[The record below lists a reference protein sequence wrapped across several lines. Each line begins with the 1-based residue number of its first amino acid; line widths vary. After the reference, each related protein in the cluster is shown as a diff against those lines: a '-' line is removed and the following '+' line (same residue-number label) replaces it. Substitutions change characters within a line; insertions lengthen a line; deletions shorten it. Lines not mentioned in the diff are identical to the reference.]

1 VHDRDNPASGLL
13 SDLISRKPIM
23 IAALSLYFVLVY
35 TLFSWLHDNPSFGS
49 LAAVQ
54 IVLCCLLGVFFGPIS
69 TAIAEQFV
77 ARSRSTGLGIAYNL
91 AVMIFGGFA
100 QFFVTWLIE
109 ATRSPIAPSFYV
121 MFGAAI
127 GIVATFFLVDRA
139 WDARLEKLERV
150 PTSLSPQR
158 T

>member
-1 VHDRDNPASGLL
+1 MHDRDNPASGLL

-49 LAAVQ
+49 LATMQ
-54 IVLCCLLGVFFGPIS
+54 IVLCCLLGAFFGPFS

-109 ATRSPIAPSFYV
+109 ATGSPIAPLFCV

-139 WDARLEKLERV
+139 WDARLENLERV
-150 PTSLSPQR
+150 PASMSPQR